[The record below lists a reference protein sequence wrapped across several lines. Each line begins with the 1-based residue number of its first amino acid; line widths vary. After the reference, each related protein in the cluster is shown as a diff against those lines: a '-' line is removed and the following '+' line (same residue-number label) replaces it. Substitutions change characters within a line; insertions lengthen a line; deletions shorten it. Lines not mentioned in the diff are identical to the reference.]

1 MEQKERA
8 KTFGGKIMDLCSD
21 CEIVHDDYSCPM
33 CKITKEVEELRKTKT
48 LNGGDIEAYSKASF
62 FYETM
67 LKNLEH
73 LEKAKANNT
82 SIDDLIDEA
91 KRLAEYHKKSMT
103 ELEGK

>member
-1 MEQKERA
+1 M
-8 KTFGGKIMDLCSD
+8 ILCND

-48 LNGGDIEAYSKASF
+48 LNGGDISAYTKASF

-73 LEKAKANNT
+73 FKKAKENNT
-82 SIDDLIDEA
+82 NIDDLIKEA
-91 KRLAEYHKKSMT
+91 EGLVEHHKKNM
-103 ELEGK
+103 EAMEQKQNG